1 MNKHNLL
8 KSNIKLLIIALGIS
22 FSNCV
27 GKQAINTIFQKRTP
41 YEAYENSLRQAKLHQ
56 SQLGQAWLTA
66 GQKALQDSLLVNL
79 PFQETGYFK
88 ADQPMAAGYSFRA
101 RLGEVIDVQVT
112 TRTKQ
117 DIKLF
122 LDLFEIE
129 NMHPREAKH
138 IMAADTTAL
147 NLTYKVED
155 DLVYLVRLQPE
166 LLRSGSYSITISSRP
181 SLSFPVQGKD
191 SRAIQSFWGMDRDGG
206 ARRHEGVDIFAKKGT
221 PVIAASPG
229 TVTRVNETPLGGKV
243 VWVSNLGSQHSLYY
257 AHLDKQLVQPGQ
269 QVQIGD
275 TLGLVG
281 NTGNAR
287 TTPAHLHFGI
297 YGFGRGAVDPYPF
310 LYETNQKPAPLRVSE
325 NQIGQ
330 WGRVAK
336 NKVTVRL
343 SPSTKGSTVGVV
355 PRNTPVQVLGG
366 SDDWFR
372 IMLPDGQQGFV
383 HEDNLEGI
391 TKAVRNQTLKA
402 DTEVLEQPRSEA
414 APIALAKKD
423 TAVAIVGVYQQ
434 YQLVRL
440 TDGTLGW
447 LMNV

>member
-1 MNKHNLL
+1 MNKHISLNI
-8 KSNIKLLIIALGIS
+8 NIKLLLIVLSIG
-22 FSNCV
+22 FTNCV
-27 GKQAINTIFQKRTP
+27 GKQGVNTIFQKRTP

-56 SQLGQAWLTA
+56 SQLGQAWLMA
-66 GQKALQDSLLVNL
+66 GQKALQDSLLVTL

-122 LDLFEIE
+122 LDLFEINNE
-129 NMHPREAKH
+129 RSREAKH

-155 DLVYLVRLQPE
+155 NLVYLVRLQPE

-191 SRAIQSFWGMDRDGG
+191 SRAIQSLWGMERDGG

-221 PVIAASPG
+221 PVIAASQG
-229 TVTRVNETPLGGKV
+229 TVTRVNETPLGGRV
-243 VWVSNLGSQHSLYY
+243 VWVSDLGSQRSLYY

-310 LYETNQKPAPLRVSE
+310 LYENNKKPAPLRVSE

-330 WGRVAK
+330 WGRIAK
-336 NKVTVRL
+336 NNVNVRL
-343 SPSTKGSTVGVV
+343 SPNTKGGTVAVV
-355 PRNTPVQVLGG
+355 PRNTPVQVFGG
-366 SDDWFR
+366 TDDWFR
-372 IMLPDGQQGFV
+372 VVLPDGRQGFL
-383 HEDNLEGI
+383 HEATLEGI

-402 DTEVLEQPRSEA
+402 DTEVMEQPRPEA

-423 TAVAIVGVYQQ
+423 AAVAVVGVYQM

-440 TDGTLGW
+440 TNGTLGW
-447 LMNV
+447 LTNI